1 MLIFV
6 VFFVGVILGFFD
18 FFYLIFLFLF
28 LLLVFLKDWGVFYF
42 GGVIFVDS
50 LRFFIVFL
58 CLYLFCFCAFCSFIE
73 DFNSNNRG
81 FFYTYLRFIFFFVFL
96 SFVVFNIFVFYVF
109 FEFVFVLMFFFV
121 LNWGYSPE
129 RVQASFYMVFYTMV
143 VSFPF
148 LVFAL
153 VLGSSLIY
161 FKFMFFGFF
170 EGF

>member
-81 FFYTYLRFIFFFVFL
+81 FFYTYLKGYWQALRAKEKWDFNSRMEAYLEIPHEVEARICAAKWWRIYRTCCL
-96 SFVVFNIFVFYVF
+96 SAH
-109 FEFVFVLMFFFV
+109 
-121 LNWGYSPE
+121 S
-129 RVQASFYMVFYTMV
+129 R
-143 VSFPF
+143 
-148 LVFAL
+148 
-153 VLGSSLIY
+153 
-161 FKFMFFGFF
+161 
-170 EGF
+170 